1 MQFEKTKQLFQ
12 DFVLVTV
19 KFIAN
24 TMIFSAFH
32 LASDDRTLKHM
43 KISASSI
50 HALGKKLGKLKQ
62 THTSGLNKRA
72 SNNN

>member
-12 DFVLVTV
+12 VFVLVTV
-19 KFIAN
+19 TFIAN

-32 LASDDRTLKHM
+32 LASDDRTLNRM

-50 HALGKKLGKLKQ
+50 HALGEKLGKLKQ
-62 THTSGLNKRA
+62 THTNGLNKRT
-72 SNNN
+72 SKNN